1 MSDTKEPTPP
11 NAAPEDT
18 SLGFG
23 SGAYGVR
30 VSDATTRGVR
40 VQVESL
46 YVPERSSPR
55 EDSYFFAYHVRISN
69 VGTDVVQ
76 LISRD
81 WTITDAEGEV
91 ERVSGPGVV
100 GEQPLLGPG
109 RSFEYTSFCPLKTSV
124 GAMHGTYQMVTRGG
138 EKFEA
143 VIAPFTLAV
152 PNAVN

>member
-1 MSDTKEPTPP
+1 M
-11 NAAPEDT
+11 
-18 SLGFG
+18 
-23 SGAYGVR
+23 R

-55 EDSYFFAYHVRISN
+55 EQSFFFAYHVRISN
-69 VGTDVVQ
+69 VGTETVQ
-76 LISRD
+76 LISRE
-81 WTITDAEGEV
+81 WTITDADGEV

-100 GEQPLLGPG
+100 GEQPQLGPG
-109 RSFEYTSFCPLKTSV
+109 RTFEYTSFCPLKTSV
-124 GAMHGTYQMVTRGG
+124 GAMFGSYHMLTGDG

-143 VIAPFTLAV
+143 TIAPFTLAV

>member
-1 MSDTKEPTPP
+1 MSDSKERSPSPSEAQSP
-11 NAAPEDT
+11 
-18 SLGFG
+18 LGFG
-23 SGAYGVR
+23 PGTYGVR
-30 VSDATTRGVR
+30 TSDATTRGVR

-55 EDSYFFAYHVRISN
+55 EQSYFFAYHVRISN
-69 VGTDVVQ
+69 VGTETVQ
-76 LISRD
+76 LVSRD
-81 WTITDAEGEV
+81 WTITDADGEV

-100 GEQPLLGPG
+100 GEQPKLLPG

-124 GAMHGTYQMVTRGG
+124 GAMHGIYHMTTADG